1 MGVLKKTFQNADLRK
16 RILFT
21 LMIFVV
27 YRVGT
32 FITVPGVNAGI
43 LYALQ
48 DTTILGFMDALSG
61 GALSNFSIFAMSI
74 SPYITASIVIQL
86 LQMDVIPILSEWS
99 KEGETGKRKLNQ
111 VTRYMSLVLAFIQ
124 AIVMAIGF
132 NFTLGGVLLQTQ
144 AWWIY
149 LYIGLVMTAGTAV
162 LLFLADQITAKG
174 IGNGTSML
182 IIAGIMSR
190 MPAMVTDIYRRYI
203 GGGPVGGQGRIFPSI
218 GSLSGWDFW
227 LNIIGLI
234 SVVGLMIFTIIA
246 VIYLQSATRKLPI
259 QYANR
264 HNSAQLSGQKDSFIP
279 FKLNSAGVIP
289 VIFASSLISLP
300 LTIAGFMDEG
310 SATYVWLNRIFN
322 FNRSWIGLLL
332 YVILIGAFTFFY
344 AFVQVNPEKIAEN
357 LKKQGSY
364 IPGIRPGDDTENYIS
379 KILGRVTFVGA
390 IYLIVIAALPIVL
403 GLIPNL
409 DIPQSV
415 QIGGTGILIVVGV
428 ALETAKQI
436 SNRNQEKEY
445 RGFIK

>member
-1 MGVLKKTFQNADLRK
+1 MGALKKTFQNADLRK

-21 LMIFVV
+21 LMIFVI
-27 YRVGT
+27 YRIGT
-32 FITVPGVNAGI
+32 FITVPGVNAEV
-43 LYALQ
+43 LYALT
-48 DTTILGFMDALSG
+48 DTTLLGFMDALSG

-74 SPYITASIVIQL
+74 GPYITASIVIQL
-86 LQMDVIPILSEWS
+86 LQMDVIPVLAEWA
-99 KEGETGKRKLNQ
+99 KEGETGKRKINQ
-111 VTRYMSLVLAFIQ
+111 VTRYMSLIFAFAQ
-124 AIVMAIGF
+124 AIVLAIGF
-132 NFTLGGVLLQTQ
+132 NFSIGGGLLLQTQ

-149 LYIGLVMTAGTAV
+149 LYIGLIMTAGTAI

-190 MPAMVTDIYRRYI
+190 MPGMVTDIYRRYI
-203 GGGPVGGQGRIFPSI
+203 AGGFVDGRLFPSI
-218 GSLSGWDFW
+218 GSLEGFDFTF
-227 LNIIGLI
+227 NIIGLI
-234 SVVGLMIFTIIA
+234 SVVALMIITIIA

-300 LTIAGFMDEG
+300 MTIASFMGEG
-310 SATYVWLNRIFN
+310 STTAEVLRFIFN
-322 FNRSWIGLLL
+322 FNESWIGLLL
-332 YVILIGAFTFFY
+332 YIVLIGAFTFFY
-344 AFVQVNPEKIAEN
+344 AFVQVSPEKIAEN

-364 IPGIRPGDDTENYIS
+364 IPGIRPGDDTENYIA
-379 KILGRVTFVGA
+379 KILGRVTFIGA
-390 IYLIVIAALPIVL
+390 IYLIVIASLPIAL
-403 GLIPNL
+403 GFIPNL